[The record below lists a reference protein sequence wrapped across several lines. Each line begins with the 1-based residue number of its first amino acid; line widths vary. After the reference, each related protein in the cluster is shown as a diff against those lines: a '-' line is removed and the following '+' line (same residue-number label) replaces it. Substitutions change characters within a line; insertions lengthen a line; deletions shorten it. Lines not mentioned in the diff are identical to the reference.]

1 MIIPL
6 FRVFGRRVLRNPPGP
21 VRVGVLLAAIL
32 AYGTTGFVYFE
43 LPNKPD
49 LAWTDALWWSLVTL
63 TTIGYGDIFPSTL
76 GGRFLVAVPL
86 MFFGIGLL
94 GYVLSFAATTLIEAK
109 SRELSGMSKITH
121 RDHVLIFNHPSL
133 DKVMRILDELRL
145 DAAFADKEFV
155 LVDENVETLPRELLD
170 RGVRFVR
177 GNPSRDQTLER
188 ANLDAASHAVVL
200 SKVTGDPHS
209 DDLTLAITIAIE
221 ARAPG
226 VRTIAECVD
235 ADNQELLRKAGADS
249 VVCSGRY
256 ESHFISNE
264 VIHPGIQDVL
274 GELLTVSGQQLH
286 LVATAAASFGDAA
299 KLARDQGHI
308 AIGLRRKG
316 QTVINLPAGSR
327 LEADDLVVTIGD
339 RRLERL

>member
-1 MIIPL
+1 MIVPL
-6 FRVFGRRVLRNPPGP
+6 FKVFSRRVLRNPPGP
-21 VRVGVLLAAIL
+21 LRVAVLLAAIL

-121 RDHVLIFNHPSL
+121 REHVLIFNQPTL
-133 DKVMRILDELRL
+133 EKVVRIVDELRH
-145 DAAFADKEFV
+145 DATFSDKELV
-155 LVDENVETLPRELLD
+155 LVDEHLETIPRELLD
-170 RGVRFVR
+170 RGVQFIR
-177 GNPSRDQTLER
+177 GNPTRDQTLER

-200 SKVTGDPHS
+200 SKTAGDPHS
-209 DDLTLAITIAIE
+209 DDLALAITIAIE
-221 ARAPG
+221 SRAPG
-226 VRTIAECVD
+226 VRTITECVD
-235 ADNQELLRKAGADS
+235 EGNADLLRKAGADS

-286 LVATAAASFGDAA
+286 LVPTTARTFEQAAAAA
-299 KLARDQGHI
+299 REKGHI
-308 AIGLRRKG
+308 AIGIRRKG
-316 QTVINLPAGSR
+316 HTSINVAPGSS
-327 LEADDLVVTIGD
+327 LEPGDHLVTIGD
-339 RRLERL
+339 RRLDRL